1 MNLRRMFKRILVA
14 IDGSEPSKRAL
25 SYAVEMAERWDAELL
40 MLTVIPRVML
50 PVFSDEGFGAAPLAS
65 SAGFGDYQE
74 RLRKLYEDVL
84 RGAEEEVRANH
95 PQLKLKTRLEEG
107 RPSTTIVRVAE
118 EEDVD
123 LIVIGSRGIGG
134 ITGWILGSTSRKV
147 VDLCKKPVLVVK

>member
-1 MNLRRMFKRILVA
+1 MFRRILVA

-25 SYAVEMAERWDAELL
+25 RYAVELAERWNAELL

-50 PVFSDEGFGAAPLAS
+50 PVFSDESFGAPPLAS
-65 SAGFGDYQE
+65 ATGFGDYQE
-74 RLRKLYEDVL
+74 RLRGLYEEVL
-84 RGAEEEVRANH
+84 KGAEEETRESH
-95 PQLKLKTRLEEG
+95 PALRLKTRLEEG

-123 LIVIGSRGIGG
+123 LIIIGSRGIGG

>member
-1 MNLRRMFKRILVA
+1 MNPRRMFKRILVA

-25 SYAVEMAERWDAELL
+25 GYAVEIAERWDAELL

-50 PVFSDEGFGAAPLAS
+50 PVFSDEGFGATPLAS
-65 SAGFGDYQE
+65 AAGFGDYQE
-74 RLRKLYEDVL
+74 RLRRLYEDVL
-84 RGAEEEVRANH
+84 RGAMEEVRAEH
-95 PQLKLKTRLEEG
+95 PGLKLRTRLEEG
-107 RPSTTIVRVAE
+107 RPSTTIVKVAE